1 MAINIGNRRE
11 PLWDYFLIDKER
23 SDATLS
29 VNHPTKGEIVYN
41 FDGPCEG
48 DAYYPTVTR
57 VGDKWRIYYGS
68 GQGAKFLDNG
78 KLDESDVHVC
88 VIESE
93 DGINWTRPVVG
104 KYGEN
109 NMILKHPTEPR
120 DTLSV
125 FVDTNPNCPKDR
137 RYKGLVRVE
146 DGCKV
151 VTQGGALACY
161 ASSEGLNFERV
172 EDASR
177 EPGKFDSLNT
187 AYYDECEDVYKLY
200 HRDFLDGKRAIRYK
214 TSKDF
219 LNWKD
224 EGIIT
229 FDDEE
234 KIQLYTNN
242 IKQYN
247 RAPHVQIGFPV
258 RYTERTEWTDN
269 YEQMPDLE
277 YRKSLLDNKDYK
289 RCGLALTDS
298 LFMTSRDGLHWHRF
312 HEAFL
317 APSEEKP
324 YEWKYGH
331 CYLSHGFVEA
341 DNELYFYAVERR
353 RHVGNP
359 IEAPSQL
366 RKYSVRLDG
375 FASFKAPYSGARLV
389 TKPIVFEGG
398 ELSINFKTS
407 AAGSIYVKITDED
420 GNTAKSIEIFGN
432 NVDRRVAFDQP
443 LSSFAGKSVV
453 IEFEMRDA
461 ELYSFKSN

>member
-11 PLWDYFLIDKER
+11 PLWDYFLIDKEC
-23 SDATLS
+23 SDAILS

-78 KLDESDVHVC
+78 KLDESDIHVC

-120 DTLSV
+120 DNLSV
-125 FVDTNPNCPKDR
+125 FVDTNPSCPKDR

-151 VTQGGALACY
+151 FAQGGALACY
-161 ASSEGLNFERV
+161 ASSDGLNFERV

-187 AYYDECEDVYKLY
+187 AYYDEREDVYKLY

-277 YRKSLLDNKDYK
+277 FRKSLLDNKDYK

-341 DNELYFYAVERR
+341 DNELYFYVVERR
-353 RHVGNP
+353 RHLGNR

-375 FASFKAPYSGARLV
+375 FASFKTDFKGAKVVTRPLIFSGS
-389 TKPIVFEGG
+389 

-461 ELYSFKSN
+461 ELYSFKFN